1 MGLHLYSIITK
12 LVATSQLLTRL
23 HNHKVSSIQKLKDE
37 HTEISTFRTE
47 RSLSKLVP
55 DSSKPLKVHDISML
69 HHNYRHKS
77 VSRGGGQY
85 LLPTDSILQLL
96 FYQTNSLK
104 DICNVI
110 NAPFLN
116 LNFHKSPRSLH
127 QDSSG
132 PISNTSL
139 DEEKFHTSNLSA
151 VLFKSRIPS

>member
-1 MGLHLYSIITK
+1 M
-12 LVATSQLLTRL
+12 
-23 HNHKVSSIQKLKDE
+23 KLKDE
-37 HTEISTFRTE
+37 LTEISTFRTE

-77 VSRGGGQY
+77 VSREGGQY